1 MTILRRST
9 SILFAVIG
17 LLCVLFPRQI
27 TAALPCVLGGAMA
40 IAGSA
45 RPPASAAAG
54 SAPPGRRNWAAV
66 WSSW

>member
-27 TAALPCVLGGAMA
+27 RAEPW
-40 IAGSA
+40 
-45 RPPASAAAG
+45 P
-54 SAPPGRRNWAAV
+54 
-66 WSSW
+66 